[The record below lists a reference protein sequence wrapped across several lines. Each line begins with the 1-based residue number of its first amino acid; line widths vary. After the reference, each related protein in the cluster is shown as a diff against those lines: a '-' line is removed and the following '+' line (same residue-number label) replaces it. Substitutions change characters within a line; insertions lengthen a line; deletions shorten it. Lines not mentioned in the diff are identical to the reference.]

1 MIASLVARAII
12 VFVYLVTGVRARWLG
27 CGPAAT
33 QRVYFANHASHG
45 DFVLV
50 WSVMPPVLRK
60 RTRPVAGADY
70 WNRSA
75 LRRFIGARVFNAVLI
90 DRDPQS
96 RTADPVAMMEDALAG
111 GDSLI
116 IFPEGTRNTGDTPLL
131 PLKSGLFHLASR
143 RPDIEYVP
151 VWIEN
156 IGRVLPKGMLLP
168 VPLLCSVS
176 FGSPLTLAAGESRDQ
191 FLSRAR
197 SAMLAMRPRSTSEV
211 APT

>member
-27 CGPAAT
+27 CAPAAT

-75 LRRFIGARVFNAVLI
+75 LRRFIGASVFNAVLI

-176 FGSPLTLAAGESRDQ
+176 FGSPLTLTAGESRDQ

>member
-1 MIASLVARAII
+1 MMASLVARAINL
-12 VFVYLVTGVRARWLG
+12 FVYLVTGVRARWLG

-50 WSVMPPVLRK
+50 WSVLPPILRL

-75 LRRFIGARVFNAVLI
+75 LRHFIGARVFHAVLI

-96 RTADPVAMMEDALAG
+96 RSADPVAMMEDALAG

-116 IFPEGTRNTGDTPLL
+116 IFPEGTRNTGDQPLL

-143 RPDIEYVP
+143 RPDVEYVP

-176 FGSPLTLAAGESRDQ
+176 FGTPITLAAGETRDQ
-191 FLSRAR
+191 FLTRAR
-197 SAMLAMRPRSTSEV
+197 TAMLSMRPHSASE
-211 APT
+211 ATPT